1 MYYNLIHNDWN
12 TRYSKVN
19 KMLESLRNNQFE
31 YQKLSP
37 EEQKARGILGRL
49 YGPIADFEDPT
60 RNGRLYTEELWE
72 QAFDSP
78 LMKEKLENRCLF
90 GELGHP
96 ADRFEVDME
105 KIAICM
111 AERPKKGKDGKLYSV
126 FDILSTPNGKILK
139 ALCDYGCNIGVS
151 SRATGDTYEDYQSG
165 QEIVDK
171 DSFECECWD
180 AVLVPAVKEARMKY
194 VNESLENKPSLKEE
208 LQKVIDASSDE
219 DRKIMTETLET
230 LKFDGDIAS
239 ETEEAEPVKDEN
251 EKAGNAG
258 DDLVVE
264 LQEALKDR
272 QKLQRQVV
280 ALQEKLSV
288 SYTKEMKLEQQN
300 TSLKDTVKRLAES
313 VHKSQAL
320 SNQLE
325 TLKTQ
330 LEEQTS
336 LAENQSRI
344 IESYKSKL
352 SDSTKSRRSLKENLT
367 SREET
372 VQALQSQVAS
382 LNESLTAEKRSNKV
396 KVESLQKELA
406 ELKTD
411 SEVKNSQYAKKL
423 SNCNKLV
430 ESYKK
435 TATESISRYIKSK
448 AVQLGISETE
458 IKNRLKENFTFDEID
473 EVCESLRSYK
483 RNMSKLPFNLSDTSV
498 PRVALKEDASTN
510 RFNNPDDVVDKEL
523 LDFI

>member
-1 MYYNLIHNDWN
+1 
-12 TRYSKVN
+12 
-19 KMLESLRNNQFE
+19 MLESLRNNQFE

-37 EEQKARGILGRL
+37 EEQQARGILGRL
-49 YGPIADFEDPT
+49 CGPIADFKDPT

-78 LMKEKLENRCLF
+78 LMKEKLDNRCLF

-96 ADRFEVDME
+96 VDRSEVDME

-194 VNESLENKPSLKEE
+194 VNESLEKKVSLREE
-208 LQKVIDASSDE
+208 LQKVIDASSD
-219 DRKIMTETLET
+219 DDKKIMTETLES
-230 LKFDGDIAS
+230 LKLDDDTAS
-239 ETEEAEPVKDEN
+239 EKEGAEPVKDEK
-251 EKAGNAG
+251 EKAGSAG

-264 LQEALKDR
+264 LQEALKEG
-272 QKLQRQVV
+272 QQLKRQVV

-300 TSLKDTVKRLAES
+300 TSLRDTVKRLAES

-320 SNQLE
+320 SKQLE
-325 TLKTQ
+325 TLRVQ
-330 LEEQTS
+330 LEEQTT
-336 LAENQSRI
+336 LNAQKDRI
-344 IESYKSKL
+344 IEGYNTKL
-352 SDSTKSRRSLKENLT
+352 SHNTKARKSLTENLT
-367 SREET
+367 SKEEE
-372 VQALQSQVAS
+372 VQSLQSQVAS
-382 LNESLTAEKRSNKV
+382 LNESLTNEKRSNKI
-396 KVESLQKELA
+396 KVEALQKELT

-411 SEVKNSQYAKKL
+411 SEVKHSQYAQKL
-423 SNCNKLV
+423 SSCNRMV

-458 IKNRLKENFTFDEID
+458 IKNRLNENFTFDDID

-498 PRVALKEDASTN
+498 PRVALKEDTSTS
-510 RFNNPDDVVDKEL
+510 RFNNPDDVVDKKL
-523 LDFI
+523 LEFI